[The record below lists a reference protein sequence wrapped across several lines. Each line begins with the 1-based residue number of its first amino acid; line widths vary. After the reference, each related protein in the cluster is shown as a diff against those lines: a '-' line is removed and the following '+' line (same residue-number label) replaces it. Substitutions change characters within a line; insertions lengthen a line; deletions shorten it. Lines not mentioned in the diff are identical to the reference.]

1 MTDATNPAND
11 PATVVERYFAA
22 VASNDMATMAQ
33 LIDHEVTWHQPG
45 ANRFSGVHQGQGA
58 VFGLIGAMVEAT
70 AGTFRLEVT
79 GPSLTNGDLVAVP
92 VRFSGSQGDAVMDL
106 TGLDLHRVTDGRIT
120 EVWLFGAD
128 QPAEDAFW
136 DAAP

>member
-1 MTDATNPAND
+1 M
-11 PATVVERYFAA
+11 
-22 VASNDMATMAQ
+22 
-33 LIDHEVTWHQPG
+33 
-45 ANRFSGVHQGQGA
+45 HQGQGA

-106 TGLDLHRVTDGRIT
+106 AGLDLHRVTDGRIT

-136 DAAP
+136 DSAP

>member
-1 MTDATNPAND
+1 MTDTTD
-11 PATVVERYFAA
+11 PTTVVERYLAA
-22 VASNDMATMAQ
+22 VATNDMATMAD
-33 LIDHEVTWHQPG
+33 LIDQDVTWHQPG

-58 VFGLIGAMVEAT
+58 AFGLVGAMVEAT

-79 GPSLTNGDLVAVP
+79 GPSMANGDLVAVP
-92 VRFSGSQGDAVMDL
+92 VRFTGTQGDTTMDL

-120 EVWLFGAD
+120 EVWLFGHD

-136 DAAP
+136 GPAS